1 MLLKRFL
8 TAATATAMF
17 ILLIA
22 LLCSCSKQLPGGNSD
37 SKSLTERDASVLHI
51 AISVENEPF
60 EYTGDSGE
68 ILGFDAALGMCLAEK
83 MGMEAVFYNMKE
95 DFLLSSLSSGIAN
108 IALFALEA
116 TDYQRRVADF
126 SDSYITLS
134 SSIVT
139 SASNSSVNDTKSLE
153 AASNIGVI
161 YNSSAYKYL
170 KFTLGL
176 SNITEYYN
184 QNAAAEAM
192 LLGDIDVM
200 VTDSAYAED
209 FAAAHPDFAIR
220 ETGINRQS
228 FLIAV
233 AKGNSDLL
241 KKINKILDEFK
252 EDNTLLN
259 LRRAY
264 VNGDAELR
272 ADFDA
277 RLKELQNKS

>member
-8 TAATATAMF
+8 TMAIY

-22 LLCSCSKQLPGGNSD
+22 LLCSCSKQLSGSNSD
-37 SKSLTERDASVLHI
+37 SKSLTERDTSVLRI
-51 AISVENEPF
+51 ATSVENEPF

-68 ILGFDAALGMCLAEK
+68 LLGFDAALGMCLAEE
-83 MGMEAVFYNMKE
+83 MGMEAAFYNMDE
-95 DFLLSSLSSGIAN
+95 DFLLSSLNSGIAD

-116 TDYQRRVADF
+116 TDYKRRIADF
-126 SDSYITLS
+126 SDSYITLA

-139 SASNSSVNDTKSLE
+139 SALNSSVSDTRSLGT
-153 AASNIGVI
+153 ASNIGVV

-176 SNITEYYN
+176 SNVSEYYN
-184 QNAAAEAM
+184 QSAAAEAM

-200 VTDSAYAED
+200 VTDSAYAKGFVAE
-209 FAAAHPDFAIR
+209 HPEFAIR
-220 ETGINRQS
+220 ETDINQQS

-233 AKGNSDLL
+233 AKGNSNLL
-241 KKINKILDEFK
+241 KEINKILHKFK
-252 EDNTLLN
+252 EDDTLLN

-264 VNGDAELR
+264 INGDTELKAE
-272 ADFDA
+272 FDA